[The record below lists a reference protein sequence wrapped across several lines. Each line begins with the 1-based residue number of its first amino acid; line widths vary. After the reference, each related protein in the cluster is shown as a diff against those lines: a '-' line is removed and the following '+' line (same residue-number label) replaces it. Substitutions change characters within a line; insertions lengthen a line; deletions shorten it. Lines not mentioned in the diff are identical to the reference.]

1 LLTKQIIG
9 KQQVKSIYQKSGLV
23 KKVKTVLLSSLIIM
37 TFVVLMTSPTVAIAK
52 KQLPT
57 QAVDAPSSKLQNQQ
71 NYVFTAELTGDYVAP
86 VAAKTNATGV
96 AKFIF
101 DPSDNNQVYYELN
114 ITNMKNNI
122 LNVDEEW
129 TQISYII

>member
-1 LLTKQIIG
+1 
-9 KQQVKSIYQKSGLV
+9 
-23 KKVKTVLLSSLIIM
+23 M